1 MKDKKDLPSKG
12 RITDNKKLLCS
23 FKISKVIDTRKRFVV
38 AIKILKRHNGRKI
51 VISTYTLASAERVVV
66 HNGLSNNVSKT
77 VNYRRV
83 EPPPLPQENFLEAM
97 KKANKKA
104 KKSKKKMVWKR
115 YVLGRS
121 ENWCV

>member
-1 MKDKKDLPSKG
+1 M
-12 RITDNKKLLCS
+12 
-23 FKISKVIDTRKRFVV
+23 V

-83 EPPPLPQENFLEAM
+83 EPPRPPHP
-97 KKANKKA
+97 KKINK
-104 KKSKKKMVWKR
+104 
-115 YVLGRS
+115 
-121 ENWCV
+121 